1 MGVWSAIAAADR
13 TGPVCLVEKYTE
25 GHARGSSHGDGRI
38 YRFAYADEIYV
49 DMMYLSL
56 SYWGELNNATSK
68 VLAHTGGVS
77 LYSGQGGN
85 YDSHGGLDD
94 LIKIYKKKGPWRR
107 EIIQRSSRSAFSS
120 RRRRTRRRCTRRTLG
135 SCSPTS
141 RSVWK
146 STSVPGA
153 GSVEGDEP
161 ASPRHRASVAS
172 MAWRTTRRTWE
183 I

>member
-1 MGVWSAIAAADR
+1 MSWASGPPSPQQDR
-13 TGPVCLVEKYTE
+13 TGPSASSKYDE
-25 GHARGSSHGDGRI
+25 GHDKGSSHGDGRI

-94 LIKIYKKKGPWRR
+94 LIKIYGSGASRTR
-107 EIIQRSSRSAFSS
+107 SYLGRSSRSASPSS
-120 RRRRTRRRCTRRTLG
+120 PRRRTRRRCTSRTLG
-135 SCSPTS
+135 SCSRTS

-146 STSVPGA
+146 STSVSGA
-153 GSVEGDEP
+153 LAPSVVRN
-161 ASPRHRASVAS
+161 RHRHAIEHASRR
-172 MAWRTTRRTWE
+172 WR
-183 I
+183 

>member
-1 MGVWSAIAAADR
+1 MGVWAAIAAARQNR
-13 TGPVCLVEKYTE
+13 TVCLVERYDE

-94 LIKIYKKKGPWRR
+94 LTKIYRKRGLAHEKLSRKKLKERFPQFSAPKNTTALYQPDFGVLFADDVAN
-107 EIIQRSSRSAFSS
+107 QRVGCTGSVDGEEMTEHRHAIEQAS
-120 RRRRTRRRCTRRTLG
+120 RR
-135 SCSPTS
+135 
-141 RSVWK
+141 
-146 STSVPGA
+146 
-153 GSVEGDEP
+153 
-161 ASPRHRASVAS
+161 
-172 MAWRTTRRTWE
+172 WR
-183 I
+183 

>member
-1 MGVWSAIAAADR
+1 MGVWAAIAAARQNR
-13 TGPVCLVEKYTE
+13 TVRLVERYDE

-77 LYSGQGGN
+77 FYSGQGGN

-94 LIKIYKKKGPWRR
+94 LTKIYRKRGLAHEKLSRKKLKERFP
-107 EIIQRSSRSAFSS
+107 QFSAPKNTTALYQPDFGVFAICVDVNHLSGALAPSTNRHRHAIEQAS
-120 RRRRTRRRCTRRTLG
+120 RR
-135 SCSPTS
+135 
-141 RSVWK
+141 
-146 STSVPGA
+146 
-153 GSVEGDEP
+153 
-161 ASPRHRASVAS
+161 
-172 MAWRTTRRTWE
+172 WR
-183 I
+183 